1 MWITTVATLWE
12 QHVIF
17 FVAED
22 TSAANRGGIH
32 GKHKSLLGQK
42 KKKKEEKIVS
52 PWSRCLVFLLFI
64 INMNI
69 TYTCIC
75 VYICIYK
82 CKHIWTYIIHTN
94 TYIYNLLYIY
104 KLLNHIYYRK
114 CVSFGVGNNQIIL
127 VTQTKAEKEHAAIKM
142 RVVSAK
148 KIVFVF
154 HRDWMYKH

>member
-1 MWITTVATLWE
+1 MNHHCGNTVGAAC
-12 QHVIF
+12 HF
-17 FVAED
+17 FCCRRHLSCKQGWNSWQ
-22 TSAANRGGIH
+22 TQIPSWT
-32 GKHKSLLGQK
+32 K